1 MAAKC
6 LTTLTEQWIRERLR
20 LKHPCLGDVR
30 KLSLPGTYEE
40 KIRHLGNGL
49 SNFIRLKSLDL
60 SCNALVSVEGVQH
73 LKMLQRLILYYNCI
87 PSLEEV
93 KVLFELP
100 SLKELDLRLNPLAKN
115 NPQYRLYLVHAM
127 PTLRKLDS
135 CSVRDAERKS
145 ALMQFSSELLPQQM
159 SFSLNL
165 IDDRSSDR
173 RPALTDRLT
182 KSLSV
187 LTDTRDIELNFVAT
201 NDGEQS
207 EAVSVSFH
215 KEADGFKEKV
225 SEDFRKQMS
234 STPKQETAKSILR
247 YPLTKTD
254 NSESKGSQMKDLS
267 HQKSCTSIKVP
278 ERPKV
283 SFGPYIE
290 QRRPAHGNPKQKDSP
305 KQTRHPAKG
314 HFTPNPDESL
324 RHSSSFINI
333 RPPSPRRPGLNLS
346 DPFNPILHPPRL
358 TYSSFN
364 KTDGSSSQPGQAEK
378 KKKGS
383 YRKPLEMLLNLVDK
397 HWTGERSLHQNNNF
411 LSQAVQILSM
421 MESDISSRETE
432 VRTLRR
438 EADALRFQAAARE
451 EEHKTEVHNLSAQ
464 LEEAR
469 RAVGKLNEQ
478 LRVVLEE
485 NVALQKQLIKL
496 ERHYLKSMM
505 KSSHVSQIREAQAE
519 VEELK
524 KEIEGLRKKVQE
536 AEKVKELSDM
546 LQESHRSLVA
556 TNECLLAELKGSGEH

>member
-1 MAAKC
+1 KTGDGITLNTKTACSYADIGQYC
-6 LTTLTEQWIRERLR
+6 IRVCILTV
-20 LKHPCLGDVR
+20 P
-30 KLSLPGTYEE
+30 
-40 KIRHLGNGL
+40 
-49 SNFIRLKSLDL
+49 
-60 SCNALVSVEGVQH
+60 LVCSQGVQH

-93 KVLFELP
+93 KVLFKLP
-100 SLKELDLRLNPLAKN
+100 LLKELDLRLNPLVKN

-165 IDDRSSDR
+165 IDDRS
-173 RPALTDRLT
+173 
-182 KSLSV
+182 
-187 LTDTRDIELNFVAT
+187 
-201 NDGEQS
+201 
-207 EAVSVSFH
+207 
-215 KEADGFKEKV
+215 
-225 SEDFRKQMS
+225 
-234 STPKQETAKSILR
+234 
-247 YPLTKTD
+247 
-254 NSESKGSQMKDLS
+254 
-267 HQKSCTSIKVP
+267 
-278 ERPKV
+278 
-283 SFGPYIE
+283 
-290 QRRPAHGNPKQKDSP
+290 
-305 KQTRHPAKG
+305 
-314 HFTPNPDESL
+314 L

-364 KTDGSSSQPGQAEK
+364 KTDGSSSQP
-378 KKKGS
+378 GS

-469 RAVGKLNEQ
+469 RAGKLNEQ

-496 ERHYLKSMM
+496 ERQYLKSMM
-505 KSSHVSQIREAQAE
+505 KSSHVSQIRGGCTCHCDISERAAFPTKCPS
-519 VEELK
+519 L
-524 KEIEGLRKKVQE
+524 
-536 AEKVKELSDM
+536 
-546 LQESHRSLVA
+546 SLVA

>member
-165 IDDRSSDR
+165 IDDRRSSDR

-247 YPLTKTD
+247 YPLTKT
-254 NSESKGSQMKDLS
+254 
-267 HQKSCTSIKVP
+267 
-278 ERPKV
+278 
-283 SFGPYIE
+283 E